1 MELWDSPDFSAYT
14 RKIDA
19 SEASAIAV
27 AIDLGYDV
35 IMDHKV
41 GRRMGATTSVPLL
54 GTVGV
59 LVLERRKS
67 MVPLVRSLLERLV
80 SPGYFLGDEI
90 IAAALQDS
98 GK

>member
-27 AIDLGYDV
+27 VIDLGYDV

-41 GRRMGATTSVPLL
+41 GRRMGINTSVPLL

-59 LVLERRKS
+59 LANRHRR
-67 MVPLVRSLLERLV
+67 EED
-80 SPGYFLGDEI
+80 FF
-90 IAAALQDS
+90 
-98 GK
+98 